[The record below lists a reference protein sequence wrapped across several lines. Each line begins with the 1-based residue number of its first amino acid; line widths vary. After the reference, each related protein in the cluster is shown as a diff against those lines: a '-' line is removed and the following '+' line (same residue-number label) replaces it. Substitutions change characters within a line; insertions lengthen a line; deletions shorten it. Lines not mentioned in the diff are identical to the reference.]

1 MAGVVQQAGSWKDK
15 FFREMVEYG
24 INVIYLALVFAA
36 FTQYRRFV
44 LASHDIIYTNYWVA
58 VIQALILGK
67 VIMIGAVFRLGRSLE
82 QRPLIYSTLYKAVV
96 FTFLVIVFNLIE
108 HALKG
113 LWTGKGL
120 AGGFAEFLD
129 RWPHELLA
137 GSLVIFVAL
146 IPFFAVKELGRVL
159 GEEKIWALFFRKVDR
174 ALVEGDR

>member
-1 MAGVVQQAGSWKDK
+1 MACTVQKAGSWKDK
-15 FFREMVEYG
+15 FLHGMAEYVF
-24 INVIYLALVFAA
+24 NAIYLALIFGAFA
-36 FTQYRRFV
+36 QYRRLV
-44 LASHDIIYTNYWVA
+44 LAAHDIIYTNYWVA

-82 QRPLIYSTLYKAVV
+82 QRPLIYSTLYKALV
-96 FTFLVIVFNLIE
+96 FTFLVLVFNLFE
-108 HALKG
+108 HAIKG

-137 GSLVIFVAL
+137 GSLVILVAL

-159 GEEKIWALFFRKVDR
+159 GKEKIGSLFFRKADPDF
-174 ALVEGDR
+174 VEGDQ